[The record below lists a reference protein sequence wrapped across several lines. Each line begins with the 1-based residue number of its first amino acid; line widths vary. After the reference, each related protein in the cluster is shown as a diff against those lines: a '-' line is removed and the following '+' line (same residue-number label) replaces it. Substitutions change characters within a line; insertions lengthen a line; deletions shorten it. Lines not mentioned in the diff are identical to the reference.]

1 MDDKNP
7 RLSSRMFG
15 RILDF
20 PWFAV
25 VLLVLMTALAIGGYK
40 YPRWPRDLANWIQ
53 GTKEA
58 EKSDKNRAV
67 ANPSKDAKSQSV
79 PRESLGRAQAVVIID
94 TPDLFTVDGAAAY
107 RAVVKA
113 LQDLDVVAVAR
124 SLDDVP
130 PLNIFGLAEPILP
143 YGRATPQR
151 FAASKEKALNT
162 PLVVG
167 VVRSPDA
174 TTVLIEIMY
183 DFVFVQ
189 DSADLIDVLLNT
201 AKKTAEQFPAVSM
214 SFQVTG
220 S

>member
-1 MDDKNP
+1 MADKIP
-7 RLSSRMFG
+7 SQGSRMFG

-20 PWFAV
+20 PWLAV
-25 VLLVLMTALAIGGYK
+25 VLLLVMTALAIGGYR
-40 YPRWPRDLANWIQ
+40 YPSWPRDVANRIL
-53 GTKEA
+53 GTKDSG
-58 EKSDKNRAV
+58 KSDENRTTATPGKN
-67 ANPSKDAKSQSV
+67 AKSQSV

-107 RAVVKA
+107 RAIVKA

-130 PLNIFGLAEPILP
+130 PMNIFGLAEPILP

-151 FAASKEKALNT
+151 FAASKEKALNN

-167 VVRSPDA
+167 VMLSPDA

-189 DSADLIDVLLNT
+189 DSAD
-201 AKKTAEQFPAVSM
+201 
-214 SFQVTG
+214 
-220 S
+220 